1 MTEKTLLEKLSAYLD
16 LSAKHR
22 RKKAEEL
29 EKIIGKLKKKEKALL
44 HEAKSTDKGKKSD
57 LLEKRAQIL
66 HAQRKKGLKSLKKA
80 RQKK

>member
-1 MTEKTLLEKLSAYLD
+1 MTEKTLLDRLSSYLD

-44 HEAKSTDKGKKSD
+44 AEAKNADKGKKRD
-57 LLEKRAQIL
+57 MLEKRAQIL
-66 HAQRKKGLKSLKKA
+66 HAQRKKGLKALKKA
-80 RQKK
+80 RQQ